1 MKPIINPWIVYVAG
15 RCDVVRSLS
24 IMMLLFSSIV
34 VVIWCVE
41 CLFSETK
48 PILSRWVK
56 ITVLISGLLTIF
68 VPDKTTILTMATL
81 NYVTTDNV
89 EIAAGTVTD
98 VIDYVTD
105 KIEGILEEDK

>member
-15 RCDVVRSLS
+15 RCDVVWSVFVT
-24 IMMLLFSSIV
+24 MFFCSSIAV
-34 VVIWCVE
+34 VSWYIAY
-41 CLFSETK
+41 LMDITK
-48 PILSRWVK
+48 LTVPRWVK